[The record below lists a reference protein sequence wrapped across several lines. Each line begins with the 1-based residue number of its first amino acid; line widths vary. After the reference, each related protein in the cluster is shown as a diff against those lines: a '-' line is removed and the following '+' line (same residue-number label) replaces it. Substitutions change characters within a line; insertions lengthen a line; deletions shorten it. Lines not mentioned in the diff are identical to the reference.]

1 MGILIH
7 HTHRQHPIKSPEDV
21 GALRRAVSAI
31 AARQPHL
38 GSGKAELVAT
48 ELASNLLRHARPGGY
63 VLFRPTVD
71 GVELIS
77 VDSGPGMSS
86 GNSPDSGSPSPEPS
100 TSGLGAGLPSIL
112 RRATDHDCYSNAQG
126 TVTLVRLGGSR
137 REAVARW
144 SYGAVNVPL
153 GGSGPSGDA
162 WAVRDDRL
170 LAALVIDGLG
180 HGEEAAVAA
189 QAAVDSFN
197 RSEVSDPAAF
207 LRRAHEAMRGTRG
220 AVAAAC
226 VIDAEKGRLTFAG
239 AGNVMGEI
247 VRRGQRQHLISHP
260 GTLGTHLAPP
270 RLQTRT
276 YDWQPQSTV
285 IMCTDGIHSG
295 WAPSACPGL
304 LDHDPAVIAAVM
316 HRDFTRS
323 TDDATVLV
331 VRDVS

>member
-7 HTHRQHPIKSPEDV
+7 RTHRLHPIKSPEDV

-31 AARQPHL
+31 AATQPQL
-38 GSGKAELVAT
+38 GAGEAELVAT
-48 ELASNLLRHARPGGY
+48 ELGTNLLRHASPGGY
-63 VLFRPTVD
+63 VLFRPTAE

-77 VDSGPGMSS
+77 VDSGPGMNS
-86 GNSPDSGSPSPEPS
+86 GNSRGPGSPSPEPS
-100 TSGLGAGLPSIL
+100 TSGLRAGLPSIL

-126 TVTLVRLGGSR
+126 TVTLARLGGSG
-137 REAVARW
+137 RETGTRW
-144 SYGAVNVPL
+144 SYGAINVPL
-153 GGSGPSGDA
+153 GGSGPSGDS

-170 LAALVIDGLG
+170 LAALLIDGLG

-197 RSEVSDPAAF
+197 GSPFGDPAAF

-220 AVAAAC
+220 AVAGTC
-226 VIDAEKGRLTFAG
+226 VIDAENGQLIFAG
-239 AGNVMGEI
+239 VGNIAGEVIHGA
-247 VRRGQRQHLISHP
+247 QRQHLISHP

-270 RLQTRT
+270 RLQTRNHV
-276 YDWQPQSTV
+276 WPSRSTL

-295 WAPSACPGL
+295 WGLSAYPGL
-304 LDHDPAVIAAVM
+304 LDHDPTVIAAVL